1 LAYNVIWH
9 EGTLKDL
16 KKLNRTSVK
25 KIVAKVKNYL
35 IQDPVKL
42 GTPLKGNLKGLYRY
56 RIGEYRVI
64 YVIDQAEKK
73 IIILK
78 VKRRAVNIEKR
89 L

>member
-1 LAYNVIWH
+1 MAYNAIWH

-16 KKLNRTSVK
+16 KKLNRTSAK

-73 IIILK
+73 IIILN
-78 VKRRAVNIEKR
+78 VNHRKKIYK
-89 L
+89 

>member
-1 LAYNVIWH
+1 MAYSAIWH
-9 EGTLKDL
+9 EETLKDL
-16 KKLNRTSVK
+16 KKLNRTTAK

-56 RIGEYRVI
+56 RIGEYRAI

-73 IIILK
+73 IIILN
-78 VKRRAVNIEKR
+78 VNHRRKIYK
-89 L
+89 

>member
-1 LAYNVIWH
+1 MAYNAIWH

-16 KKLNRTSVK
+16 KKLNRTSAK

-73 IIILK
+73 IIILN
-78 VKRRAVNIEKR
+78 VKHRRKIYK
-89 L
+89 

>member
-1 LAYNVIWH
+1 MAYNVIWH

-78 VKRRAVNIEKR
+78 VNHHRKIYK
-89 L
+89 

>member
-1 LAYNVIWH
+1 LAYNAIWH
-9 EGTLKDL
+9 EETLKDL
-16 KKLNRTSVK
+16 KKLNQTISK

-73 IIILK
+73 IIILN
-78 VKRRAVNIEKR
+78 VNHRRKIYK
-89 L
+89 

>member
-1 LAYNVIWH
+1 MAYKAIWH
-9 EGTLKDL
+9 EETLKDL
-16 KKLNRTSVK
+16 KKLDRTIAK

-35 IQDPVKL
+35 IQDPAKL

-73 IIILK
+73 IIILN
-78 VKRRAVNIEKR
+78 VNHRRKIYK
-89 L
+89 

>member
-1 LAYNVIWH
+1 MAYNVIWH

-16 KKLNRTSVK
+16 KKLNRSSAK
-25 KIVAKVKNYL
+25 KVVAKVKNYL

-73 IIILK
+73 IIILN
-78 VKRRAVNIEKR
+78 VKHRKKIYK
-89 L
+89 

>member
-1 LAYNVIWH
+1 MAYNVIWH
-9 EGTLKDL
+9 EGTLKEL
-16 KKLNRTSVK
+16 KKLNRTSTK

-73 IIILK
+73 IIILN
-78 VKRRAVNIEKR
+78 VKHRKKIYK
-89 L
+89 

>member
-56 RIGEYRVI
+56 CIGEYRVI

-78 VKRRAVNIEKR
+78 VNHRRKIYK
-89 L
+89 

>member
-1 LAYNVIWH
+1 MAYNVIWH
-9 EGTLKDL
+9 EGILKDL

-78 VKRRAVNIEKR
+78 VNHRRKIYK
-89 L
+89 

>member
-1 LAYNVIWH
+1 MAYKAIWH
-9 EGTLKDL
+9 EETLKDL
-16 KKLNRTSVK
+16 KKLNRTTAK

-42 GTPLKGNLKGLYRY
+42 GTPLKGNLKGFYRY

-73 IIILK
+73 IIILN
-78 VKRRAVNIEKR
+78 VNHRRKIYK
-89 L
+89 

>member
-1 LAYNVIWH
+1 MAYKAIWH
-9 EGTLKDL
+9 EETLKDL
-16 KKLNRTSVK
+16 KKLDRTIAK

-35 IQDPVKL
+35 IQDPAKL

-73 IIILK
+73 IIILN
-78 VKRRAVNIEKR
+78 VNHRKKIYK
-89 L
+89 

>member
-1 LAYNVIWH
+1 MAYKAIWH
-9 EGTLKDL
+9 EETLKDL
-16 KKLNRTSVK
+16 KKLDRTTAK

-73 IIILK
+73 IIILN
-78 VKRRAVNIEKR
+78 VNHRKKIYK
-89 L
+89 

>member
-1 LAYNVIWH
+1 MAYNVIWH

-78 VKRRAVNIEKR
+78 INHRRKIYK
-89 L
+89 

>member
-78 VKRRAVNIEKR
+78 VNHRKKIYK
-89 L
+89 

>member
-16 KKLNRTSVK
+16 KKLNRTSAK

-78 VKRRAVNIEKR
+78 VNHRRKIYK
-89 L
+89 

>member
-1 LAYNVIWH
+1 MAYNVIWH

-78 VKRRAVNIEKR
+78 VNHRRKIYK
-89 L
+89 